1 MNGLFVIN
9 RKVYMR
15 DKLREA
21 NLFSASYSSKSVRP
35 MEEGHP
41 SGRPL
46 LAVCKKRV
54 KSDIHLSYRE
64 LSLIHWFLLSS
75 LSKHSFHT
83 FFFLCQDLFISQGSL
98 DPELGR
104 GTTNVLRALR

>member
-83 FFFLCQDLFISQGSL
+83 FFFCAKIYLYHKAVWILS
-98 DPELGR
+98 
-104 GTTNVLRALR
+104 